1 MKNTKQQ
8 PPQRNTS
15 TKMIG
20 SMVLVDCPMIVI
32 YSAMDGCTSITNGC
46 NCWPVCSWTLVI
58 VVRSVGYHRGT
69 SQCVCVDNRANWDS
83 RVQTQ
88 VEQSKCDNLGFANC
102 PHTNKLKYQG
112 TSYCVTVWFVV
123 LVVAQVLTGSILS
136 DLLCWVKAY
145 VLW

>member
-46 NCWPVCSWTLVI
+46 NCWPVCS
-58 VVRSVGYHRGT
+58 
-69 SQCVCVDNRANWDS
+69 
-83 RVQTQ
+83 
-88 VEQSKCDNLGFANC
+88 
-102 PHTNKLKYQG
+102 
-112 TSYCVTVWFVV
+112 
-123 LVVAQVLTGSILS
+123 
-136 DLLCWVKAY
+136 
-145 VLW
+145 